1 MQPDQLGSDAG
12 HLVVMWTT
20 QPNNVWTLKDSTLS
34 AVKLVEFLIQLDRR
48 ELLLPIGRWC
58 LKRQL
63 VGRFGRG
70 LLIEHRLDE
79 RSVLLDGVGDGDVV
93 GKFLAVLHAGRDAP
107 RAVAENRRT
116 GPSSRMRNR

>member
-1 MQPDQLGSDAG
+1 MQPDEFGSDAG
-12 HLVVMWTT
+12 HLVVMWMT
-20 QPNNVWTLKDSTLS
+20 QPNDVWPLKDSTLS
-34 AVKLVEFLIQLDRR
+34 AVELVELRIQLDRR
-48 ELLLPIGRWC
+48 ELFLPIGRWC
-58 LKRQL
+58 LKRRL

-70 LLIEHRLDE
+70 LLIGHRLDG

-93 GKFLAVLHAGRDAP
+93 GKFLAVLHAGRDTP